1 MPMFGFGLIK
11 LKKEGEEYAEYHTVR
26 ECFFPWEVN
35 KMTGLNRF
43 LCGTAYNAGLE
54 GQNDCLCPSCWPSLS
69 MKYVVA

>member
-26 ECFFPWEVN
+26 ECFFFPWEVN

-43 LCGTAYNAGLE
+43 LCGIAYNAGF
-54 GQNDCLCPSCWPSLS
+54 
-69 MKYVVA
+69 